1 MKQYIG
7 SNRSTNGLQNLNT
20 DTISLDVLNEVL
32 YTDNNGIINGII
44 NAQYYL
50 YNDKIGNF
58 SFKQFTLSDIDFGL
72 TSNRVVI
79 SDGSGG
85 LTSSNITTTQL
96 NQISTNTYTY
106 SDSTT
111 NLNLIYNYDA
121 TYKNSFIVQQ
131 YNSGYTNVLKINTDN
146 CYIDSKNLLLNY
158 NLAIDSNIVCKNG
171 QSIIFNTYNGT
182 TYTQLLKLNTSNIF
196 AHIH

>member
-1 MKQYIG
+1 MNFYISG
-7 SNRSTNGLQNLNT
+7 ITN
-20 DTISLDVLNEVL
+20 
-32 YTDNNGIINGII
+32 
-44 NAQYYL
+44 AHYL
-50 YNDKIGNF
+50 YDDGIGNF
-58 SFKQFTLSDIDFGL
+58 SFKQITLSDIDFGL
-72 TSNRVVI
+72 TANRVVI

-146 CYIDSKNLLLNY
+146 CYIDSSYLLLNY
-158 NLAIDSNIVCKNG
+158 NLAIDSNIVCKNS
-171 QSIIFNTYNGT
+171 QSINLIVIKD
-182 TYTQLLKLNTSNIF
+182 Q
-196 AHIH
+196 HIHNY